1 VGNRRLVTAQRQQV
15 RTLCPGGP
23 RPGGLERRYLSTT
36 GRGVFLLATLIAV
49 ACGGSNSPSKVRSSE
64 PTVLR
69 VGVPEGNVP
78 GDDLGVGQFVSF
90 LNFESLT
97 LNGPDGRP
105 VPRLAER
112 WQWEDGDRTLRV
124 FLRPSVFLHDNR
136 PFAGQ
141 TAADL
146 VREAVTGE
154 GNLARYPSL
163 AEIESVTAP
172 TELELKIRLKRPSGT
187 LPEDLNMQLG
197 AGKAAAGTGP
207 FRTVSRGDET
217 SLEAFDRY
225 YQGKPAIDQVVVR
238 RFESL
243 RTAWAALLRGE
254 LDMLYDVPAEGVEFV
269 RNDDVEVISVPRWYQ
284 YHLAFNAHHPVLKS
298 PLVRKALNLAVDRAG
313 IVKNVLHG
321 AAEASSGPFYPKYW
335 AYDARQTQYQ
345 YNPAAAAA
353 LLDAAGYRLPATSG
367 ASGPRARF
375 RFTCLIPQNFA
386 VWESVALEIQRDL
399 FNIGVNMQFKS
410 VPFKEFN
417 KLVSTTGGFD
427 AVLGDMISGP
437 TPARTYMWWRSAK
450 RSPVLL
456 NVFGYENAEAER
468 LFETLLRSTNEA
480 ATRSAVSKL
489 QRVMYEDP
497 PAIFVAWST
506 RTRAINKRFTFPGT
520 ERDPLVTISQWTLA
534 DRRQAAR

>member
-1 VGNRRLVTAQRQQV
+1 MGNRRLVTAQRQQV
-15 RTLCPGGP
+15 TSLR
-23 RPGGLERRYLSTT
+23 RASGLGIRGRRYLSLT
-36 GRGVFLLATLIAV
+36 GRGVLLFAGVVLS
-49 ACGGSNSPSKVRSSE
+49 ACSGSDSSLPVRTSE
-64 PTVLR
+64 PTILR
-69 VGVPEGNVP
+69 VGVPEGNAQ
-78 GDDLGVGQFVSF
+78 GDDIGVGQFVRF

-136 PFAGQ
+136 SFAGQ

-146 VREAVTGE
+146 VREAVTNE
-154 GNLARYPSL
+154 GNLASYPSL
-163 AEIESVTAP
+163 ADIESVTAP
-172 TELELKIRLKRPSGT
+172 TELELKIQLKRPSGT
-187 LPEDLNMQLG
+187 LLDDLNMQLG
-197 AGKAAAGTGP
+197 VGKTDAGTGP
-207 FRTVSRGDET
+207 FRTISVGDET
-217 SLEAFDRY
+217 ALEAFDRY
-225 YQGKPAIDQVVVR
+225 YQGKPAIDQVVIR

-335 AYDARQTQYQ
+335 AYDATQTQYQ
-345 YNPAAAAA
+345 YEPAAAAA
-353 LLDAAGYRLPATSG
+353 LLDAAGYRLPATSS
-367 ASGPRARF
+367 ARGPRARF
-375 RFTCLIPQNFA
+375 RFTCLLPQNFA

-399 FNIGVNMQFKS
+399 FNIGVDMQFKS

-417 KLVSTTGGFD
+417 KLVRTPGGFD

-468 LFETLLRSTNEA
+468 LFQTLLRSTNEA
-480 ATRSAVSKL
+480 ATRTAVSKL

-497 PAIFVAWST
+497 PAIFIAWST
-506 RTRAINKRFTFPGT
+506 RTRAIHKRFAFPSS
-520 ERDPLVTISQWTLA
+520 ERDPLITIADWTLA
-534 DRRQAAR
+534 ERRQALSR

>member
-1 VGNRRLVTAQRQQV
+1 VGDRRLVTAQRQQITSP
-15 RTLCPGGP
+15 RAW
-23 RPGGLERRYLSTT
+23 RPGVRGRRYLSLT
-36 GRGVFLLATLIAV
+36 GRGVLLFAGVVLS
-49 ACGGSNSPSKVRSSE
+49 ACAGSDSSQPARTSE

-69 VGVPEGNVP
+69 VGVPEGNAQ
-78 GDDLGVGQFVSF
+78 GDDLGVGQFVRF
-90 LNFESLT
+90 LSFESLT

-112 WQWEDGDRTLRV
+112 WQWEDADRTLRV

-136 PFAGQ
+136 PFAGH

-146 VREAVTGE
+146 VREAVTNE
-154 GNLARYPSL
+154 GNLAIYRSL
-163 AEIESVTAP
+163 ADIESVTAP
-172 TELELKIRLKRPSGT
+172 TELELKIQLKHPSGT
-187 LPEDLNMQLG
+187 LPDDLNMQLG
-197 AGKAAAGTGP
+197 AGRAEAGTGP
-207 FRTVSRGDET
+207 FRTTSSGDEIA
-217 SLEAFDRY
+217 LEAFARY

-269 RNDDVEVISVPRWYQ
+269 RNDDVQVISVPRWYQ
-284 YHLAFNAHHPVLKS
+284 YHLAFNSRHKVLKS

-313 IVKNVLHG
+313 IVQKVLHG
-321 AAEASSGPFYPKYW
+321 AGEESSGPFYPKYW
-335 AYDARQTQYQ
+335 AYDATQTPYR
-345 YNPAAAAA
+345 YDPAAAAA
-353 LLDAAGYRLPATSG
+353 LLDAAGYRLPATSS

-375 RFTCLIPQNFA
+375 RFTCLLPQNFA
-386 VWESVALEIQRDL
+386 VWESVALEIQKDL
-399 FNIGVNMQFKS
+399 FNIGVDMQFKS

-437 TPARTYMWWRSAK
+437 TAARTYMWWRSAK

-534 DRRQAAR
+534 ARRQAAR

>member
-1 VGNRRLVTAQRQQV
+1 VGNRRLVTEQRQQV
-15 RTLCPGGP
+15 IDSRLASRRGV
-23 RPGGLERRYLSTT
+23 RERRYPSLTGCGVLLFAGVILS
-36 GRGVFLLATLIAV
+36 
-49 ACGGSNSPSKVRSSE
+49 ACAGSDSSQPVHTNE
-64 PTVLR
+64 RTILR
-69 VGVPEGNVP
+69 VGVPEGNAQ
-78 GDDLGVGQFVSF
+78 GDDLGVGQFVRF

-136 PFAGQ
+136 PFAGA

-146 VREAVTGE
+146 VREAVTSE
-154 GNLARYPSL
+154 GNLAIYSSL
-163 AEIESVTAP
+163 AAIESVTAP
-172 TELELKIRLKRPSGT
+172 SALELKIQLKRPSGT
-187 LPEDLNMQLG
+187 LPDDLNMQLG
-197 AGKAAAGTGP
+197 AGKPEAGTGP
-207 FRTVSRGDET
+207 FRTVSSADET

-298 PLVRKALNLAVDRAG
+298 PLVRKALNLAVDRTG
-313 IVKNVLHG
+313 IVRKVLHG

-335 AYDARQTQYQ
+335 AYDTTQTQYQ
-345 YNPAAAAA
+345 FDPASAGA
-353 LLDAAGYRLPATSG
+353 LLDAAGYRLPATSS
-367 ASGPRARF
+367 ATGPRARF
-375 RFTCLIPQNFA
+375 RFTCLLPQNFA

-399 FNIGVNMQFKS
+399 FNIGVDMQFKS

-417 KLVSTTGGFD
+417 KLVRTPGGFD
-427 AVLGDMISGP
+427 AVLGDMVSGP

-450 RSPVLL
+450 RGPVLL

-497 PAIFVAWST
+497 PAIFVAWTT
-506 RTRAINKRFTFPGT
+506 RTRAINKRFAFPST

-534 DRRQAAR
+534 PSR